1 MAEIFL
7 FLSVSFEEP
16 ILYGVPILRG
26 LTISYFVLNAPLA
39 IAIASLTDAFSFC
52 SLIMPTKS
60 ICSYSNACLRMSCNC
75 LILTPP
81 YFSPC
86 LEVSIKLFGSGRFL
100 LSKLLPGWVSR
111 EAFSCSCL
119 YLLAASFFY
128 VVVQSGQMC
137 LNAFAIFSFKFW
149 VDVYWE
155 EFYVY
160 SGDSSGLTPAN
171 IAWRFNSFYK
181 SCRRF
186 NSPCKPWMKSFILS
200 HSRHFLRICSGVCGR
215 C

>member
-1 MAEIFL
+1 MAEIFF

-26 LTISYFVLNAPLA
+26 LTISYFGMSEPLA
-39 IAIASLTDAFSFC
+39 IAIASRTEAFSFC
-52 SLIMPTKS
+52 NLIMPTKS
-60 ICSYSNACLRMSCNC
+60 IYSYSNACLRMSCNC

-86 LEVSIKLFGSGRFL
+86 LVVSIKLLGSGKTL
-100 LSKLLPGWVSR
+100 LSKLLPGWVSI
-111 EAFSCSCL
+111 EAFSYSCL
-119 YLLAASFFY
+119 FLLASSFFY
-128 VVVQSGQMC
+128 VVVQSGQMT

-155 EFYVY
+155 LFYVY
-160 SGDSSGLTPAN
+160 SVGSCGSTPAN
-171 IAWRFNSFYK
+171 IAWRFSSFCK